1 MLRLDIIPIQ
11 LEDLPESVRA
21 IVSPDASLE
30 LRMQMARAAVPLP
43 PDDLI
48 LALAFLAG
56 DKADAVSRTA
66 GETIDGLPAGVLSTT
81 IPGLTHAGVLDHLAR
96 RHGRSHANLWSMVA
110 GNRNSADSTVC
121 YIASKGSGPVL
132 EQIASNQMRF
142 QRFPSIVEALYYNV
156 EARMG
161 TVSTVLEN
169 AVRLGLDLSQIPGYQ
184 EIVASIVG
192 PQAIAKVTGSKAA
205 AVPAT
210 AVPASKPADG
220 SDVEPGPQ
228 LDLASLLDSPE
239 VLAEL
244 AESAALL
251 DQPGAVLDEDSFFL
265 ILQEAVSDTD
275 GLERERPE
283 ENEKE
288 SAALWAKIAKMS
300 VAQKVRYALL
310 GDESVR
316 ALLIRDTRRMVYL
329 SVLKSPRL
337 TDKEIA
343 GFAKSRN
350 LSEEV
355 IRLIAGDRDWTKSYV
370 VKLSLVTNPKCPP
383 NTAVNFLR
391 IMNTKDIKNISGSR
405 DVPGYVARQAK
416 QILMNRE
423 QGKRN

>member
-1 MLRLDIIPIQ
+1 M
-11 LEDLPESVRA
+11 
-21 IVSPDASLE
+21 
-30 LRMQMARAAVPLP
+30 
-43 PDDLI
+43 
-48 LALAFLAG
+48 
-56 DKADAVSRTA
+56 
-66 GETIDGLPAGVLSTT
+66 
-81 IPGLTHAGVLDHLAR
+81 
-96 RHGRSHANLWSMVA
+96 
-110 GNRNSADSTVC
+110 
-121 YIASKGSGPVL
+121 
-132 EQIASNQMRF
+132 
-142 QRFPSIVEALYYNV
+142 
-156 EARMG
+156 
-161 TVSTVLEN
+161 
-169 AVRLGLDLSQIPGYQ
+169 
-184 EIVASIVG
+184 
-192 PQAIAKVTGSKAA
+192 
-205 AVPAT
+205 
-210 AVPASKPADG
+210 
-220 SDVEPGPQ
+220 
-228 LDLASLLDSPE
+228 ASLLDSPE